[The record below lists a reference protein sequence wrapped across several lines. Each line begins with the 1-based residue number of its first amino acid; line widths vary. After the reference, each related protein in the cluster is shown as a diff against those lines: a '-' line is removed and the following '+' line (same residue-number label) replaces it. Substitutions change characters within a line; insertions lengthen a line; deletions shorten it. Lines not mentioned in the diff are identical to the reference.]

1 MEVMPRK
8 AVLYL
13 HRLCVANARRLRASC
28 CLGGAFDQ
36 QGSDE
41 LVILSLSLTTE
52 RIIGCHA
59 VATLNLHIVSML
71 SDGVGV
77 AI

>member
-13 HRLCVANARRLRASC
+13 HRLCVANARRLSFMR
-28 CLGGAFDQ
+28 LGGAFDQ
-36 QGSDE
+36 RGSGQ

-59 VATLNLHIVSML
+59 VATLNLHIVSN
-71 SDGVGV
+71 
-77 AI
+77 AE